1 MEGDVLIDAVSQH
14 LRLICGKLMA
24 VRSLQVDEQLKGENY
39 RLGFVGQN
47 FIAKYGSQ
55 KALRLEAGVGV
66 GQKQLKIRLQDL
78 IAMVGSS
85 KKAEFSA
92 FTSRLSQSWCLNG
105 QSATLR

>member
-1 MEGDVLIDAVSQH
+1 METYLEEDSALFH
-14 LRLICGKLMA
+14 
-24 VRSLQVDEQLKGENY
+24 
-39 RLGFVGQN
+39 
-47 FIAKYGSQ
+47 

-92 FTSRLSQSWCLNG
+92 FTSRLSQS
-105 QSATLR
+105 